1 VTALAAVVVVAAV
14 DAIRG
19 READDPPAPATT
31 ELANRNAIA
40 DQLAA
45 LCARGELVLYGDGCS
60 VEVLELP
67 SLARRDHES
76 MCSPRGAV
84 SPDGRLV
91 AVCPGEE
98 TRVFQSAGGVLY
110 DLIPGCAPAWQPDGS
125 LTVAYER
132 EVVRIR
138 LPCRRGFCPQTLIS
152 RRELQRAARRHPTVP
167 ETPVR
172 VRVLVDGIAWL
183 SQTRAAVLLSIRISG
198 RLGGLGALSQI
209 AFCENGRLDTT
220 RVYVRRTG
228 GRLSASPEGTY
239 LVQKPDVILRADGSQ
254 VNLPQHLRDA
264 HAFAW
269 SPDERLLAI
278 ATRFAVFVLD
288 VASLQRYDKTGAGLR
303 SVTVPLRVTEL
314 AWR

>member
-1 VTALAAVVVVAAV
+1 V

-19 READDPPAPATT
+19 RDADDPPAPATT
-31 ELANRNAIA
+31 ELANRDAIS
-40 DQLAA
+40 DRLAA
-45 LCARGELVLYGDGCS
+45 FGARGELVLYGDDCS

-67 SLARRDHES
+67 SLERRDHES

-91 AVCPGEE
+91 AVCPGDE
-98 TRVFQSAGGVLY
+98 TTVLDTRGGGVY
-110 DLIPGCAPAWQPDGS
+110 NSVPGCAPAWRPDGT

-132 EVVRIR
+132 EVVRFR
-138 LPCRRGFCPQTLIS
+138 LPCPGDVCPVTLIS
-152 RRELQRAARRHPTVP
+152 QRELQRAARRHPTVP

-172 VRVLVDGIAWL
+172 VRALVDGIAWL

-209 AFCENGRLDTT
+209 AFFENGRLDTT

-288 VASLQRYDKTGAGLR
+288 VASLERYDKTGAGLR